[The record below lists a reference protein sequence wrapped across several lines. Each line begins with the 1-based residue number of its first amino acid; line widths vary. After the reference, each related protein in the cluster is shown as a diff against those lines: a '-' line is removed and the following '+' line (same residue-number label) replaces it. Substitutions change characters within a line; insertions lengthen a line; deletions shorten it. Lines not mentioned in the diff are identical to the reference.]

1 MDTRFHIGEIAH
13 FFDLPAST
21 LRYWEECGVIS
32 PEKCQENQYRTYS
45 IPDLMTI
52 SDVIFY
58 KNLGI
63 PLKEI
68 RGIEKYTPEQQ
79 KQLLEEK
86 TDALLEQQQALIR
99 RLEKVQNR
107 LTAVRTLEEL
117 EAVPYRISD
126 IDSQCI
132 VSFELVEKNKLRQYI
147 ENPYLYS
154 RVQHSNDLTTERRG
168 LTIPLEQAEGF
179 PADQILWQKDNS
191 RYVVFLMKEEISNGY
206 PNDLQQKLGEVQK
219 TYRTG
224 SIISRFLL
232 CGHENGKTY
241 DFYKTFVEILP

>member
-1 MDTRFHIGEIAH
+1 MDTCFHIGEIAR
-13 FFDLPAST
+13 FFELPAST

-32 PEKCQENQYRTYS
+32 PEKCEENQYRTYS

-68 RGIEKYTPEQQ
+68 RDMEKNTPEQQ
-79 KQLLEEK
+79 KRLLEEK
-86 TDALLEQQQALIR
+86 AELLLAQQQALVR
-99 RLEKVQNR
+99 RLEKMQTR

-117 EAVPYRISD
+117 EAAPYRISD
-126 IDSQCI
+126 IDSQYI
-132 VSFELVEKNKLRQYI
+132 VSFELIEKNKLFQYI

-154 RVQHSNDLTTERRG
+154 RVQHSSDLTEERRG
-168 LTIPLEQAEGF
+168 LTIPSEQAANF
-179 PADQILWQKDNS
+179 PSDQILWQKNS
-191 RYVVFLMKEEISNGY
+191 NRYVVFLMKEEISSGF
-206 PNDLQQKLGEVQK
+206 PNDLQQKLEEVQK
-219 TYRTG
+219 TYCTG